1 MQAMFWYIE
10 GDILAIDTINITI
23 RVTGTGL
30 GFDIL
35 VSPSVLSTLNQKEKI
50 ALWIHHHITD
60 VSEILFGFVSIEE
73 RSLFRSL
80 NKVNGIGGK
89 TALALLGL
97 GEETLILAIQMED
110 DKLLSSVPGIGK
122 KTAQKIIVDL
132 KGSIDFSR
140 KTTTPAI
147 AIQNQSDTLLVSSL
161 VSMGYDKTRVE
172 STIADIDKNG
182 TIESRT
188 IEAIRQLA
196 K

>member
-1 MQAMFWYIE
+1 MFWYIE
-10 GDILAIDTINITI
+10 GDILAIDGIMLTV

-30 GFDIL
+30 GFDVL
-35 VSPSVLSTLNQKEKI
+35 VSPSVLSWLDQKEKI
-50 ALWIHHHITD
+50 SLWLHHHITD
-60 VSEILFGFVSIEE
+60 VSESLFGFSSQEE
-73 RSLFRSL
+73 RTLFRNL

-110 DKLLSSVPGIGK
+110 DRLLSSVPGIGK

-132 KGSIDFSR
+132 KGSIDFS
-140 KTTTPAI
+140 KKSTGKHPSIPAF
-147 AIQNQSDTLLVSSL
+147 QHSDTLLISSL

-172 STIADIDKNG
+172 SIVGEIDKNG
-182 TIESRT
+182 TIEART